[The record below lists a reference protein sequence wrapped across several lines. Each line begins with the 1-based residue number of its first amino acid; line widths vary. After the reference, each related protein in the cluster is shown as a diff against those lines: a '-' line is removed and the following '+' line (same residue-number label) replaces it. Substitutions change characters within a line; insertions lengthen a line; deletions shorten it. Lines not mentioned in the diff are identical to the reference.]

1 LIACEGKGGG
11 SSGGNGGNNGG
22 GGNVELPPDP
32 GSEGRKTLE
41 GIDSNNNGI
50 RDDVEI
56 AIYEYAPKPED
67 EGVRQALIQ
76 TSRSLQAAILAAS
89 KDDINE
95 VLKLDKSISRAVGCI
110 MKKSPDTIKNTN
122 ELNMMQRLV
131 ANTDERAKAYIHFN
145 GMLSGRILK
154 GDNDPI
160 PCDYDKENEANLNA
174 AFKTQGQSINAN
186 LPPDPGAEGKKTLE
200 GIDSNNDG
208 LRDDVEIA
216 IYNYAPRPDQERY
229 RAALIQWAKA
239 LQKKIKV
246 SSSKLD
252 ILLEVQ
258 RESNRASE
266 CIKKVS
272 PGNGVEEL
280 KFLQKA
286 LHNTPQRDT
295 ADARFSKRIG
305 TSGKDWWLPSG
316 DPVPCDYDKK

>member
-50 RDDVEI
+50 
-56 AIYEYAPKPED
+56 
-67 EGVRQALIQ
+67 
-76 TSRSLQAAILAAS
+76 
-89 KDDINE
+89 
-95 VLKLDKSISRAVGCI
+95 
-110 MKKSPDTIKNTN
+110 
-122 ELNMMQRLV
+122 
-131 ANTDERAKAYIHFN
+131 
-145 GMLSGRILK
+145 
-154 GDNDPI
+154 
-160 PCDYDKENEANLNA
+160 
-174 AFKTQGQSINAN
+174 
-186 LPPDPGAEGKKTLE
+186 
-200 GIDSNNDG
+200 
-208 LRDDVEIA
+208 RDDVEIA

-280 KFLQKA
+280 RFLQKA
-286 LHNTPQRDT
+286 LHNTPQRSS
-295 ADARFSKRIG
+295 ASQRFNKRIG
-305 TSGKDWWLPSG
+305 TSGKNVFARSG